1 MMDSMLI
8 AEVENDKYVVRI
20 GYDDMAES
28 PRVTQDNLGMLLEW
42 SKNYDFGDAKLSR
55 EYDSGYEAFKAYVAE
70 EHLAYESEESFE
82 DIIYL
87 PVYMYSHSGI
97 TLNTT
102 GFSSMWD
109 SGQVGY
115 IYTTKEKAAD
125 WTKEFSADEITV
137 DEIKDRLRQ
146 EIKELDCWVTGELYR
161 WTIYEKVVECEC
173 CGKTRLEFVE
183 GMGGYR
189 GADDREYILADI
201 EEYTSKELRDMMDK
215 EL

>member
-1 MMDSMLI
+1 MMDNMLI
-8 AEVENDKYVVRI
+8 AEVENDKYLVKI
-20 GYDDMAES
+20 GYDDMSES
-28 PRVTQDNLGMLLEW
+28 PRVTQDNLGTVVEW

-55 EYDSGYEAFKAYVAE
+55 DYDSGYEAFRAYVTDELDAD
-70 EHLAYESEESFE
+70 ESTESFE
-82 DIIYL
+82 DIVYL

-115 IYTTKEKAAD
+115 IYTTKERAAD
-125 WTKEFSADEITV
+125 WAKEFSADEITV

-146 EIKELDCWVTGELYR
+146 EIKELDYWVTGEMYR
-161 WTIYEKVVECEC
+161 LTIYEKVVECEC

-183 GMGGYR
+183 GLAGYR
-189 GADDREYILADI
+189 GAEDREYMLADI
-201 EEYTSKELRDMMDK
+201 EEYTSKELRDIMDK